1 MRRQQENWSEFKH
14 AAAVSQQTSE
24 CLSDPLMIQ
33 WWMTTMTVRSQD
45 DISIRRFLYSF
56 TYCGTAGKLQ
66 SWLAKKNLITIKLIM
81 LGYCSA
87 CPSKNGY
94 YYYGPDVHIYYN
106 VTIVIRGICKLSK
119 TSPGSGCFLRTPIN
133 TIFKIVCKERKVQKC
148 KLMKSGWI
156 FFKLDIC

>member
-1 MRRQQENWSEFKH
+1 MSVWSTNDSMVNDNNDSDVTGWHFH
-14 AAAVSQQTSE
+14 QTF
-24 CLSDPLMIQ
+24 PLFIYLL
-33 WWMTTMTVRSQD
+33 WH
-45 DISIRRFLYSF
+45 
-56 TYCGTAGKLQ
+56 
-66 SWLAKKNLITIKLIM
+66 SWKIAIMASKKNQITIKLIV